1 MYEGV
6 DYTIDLR
13 QPEGSRVTELRFNGQ
28 PVQATDTLEVV
39 INQYRAVGGG
49 NYAMFTPEK
58 IQREVQIDMTELI
71 ADYLRRHPVIQAT
84 VKFYP
89 KKINHSGLKC
99 GWLLQKNKRI
109 SGKKKK
115 ENGCFVFKAKC

>member
-13 QPEGSRVTELRFNGQ
+13 QPVGSRVTELRFNGQ

-84 VKFYP
+84 V
-89 KKINHSGLKC
+89 N
-99 GWLLQKNKRI
+99 
-109 SGKKKK
+109 
-115 ENGCFVFKAKC
+115 ENFQILPQED